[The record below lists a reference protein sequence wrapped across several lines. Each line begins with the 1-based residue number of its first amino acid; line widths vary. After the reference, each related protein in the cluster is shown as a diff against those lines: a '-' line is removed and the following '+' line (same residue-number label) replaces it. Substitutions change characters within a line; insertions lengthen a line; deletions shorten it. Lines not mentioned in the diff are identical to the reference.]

1 MKFYGELIIIWLSY
15 SKNLMIIGS
24 CMIELLIYLDLSID
38 QSRFIYVYIDK
49 SIARS
54 LAQSYND

>member
-24 CMIELLIYLDLSID
+24 CMTELLIYLDLSID